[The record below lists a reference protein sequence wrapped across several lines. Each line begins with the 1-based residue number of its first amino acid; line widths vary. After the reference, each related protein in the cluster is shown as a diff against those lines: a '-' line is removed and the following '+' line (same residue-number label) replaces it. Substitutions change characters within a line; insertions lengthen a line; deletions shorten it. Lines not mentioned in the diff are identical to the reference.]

1 MAFKGKDVE
10 VRVVKKTQFLNFCG
24 IKETKNSNS
33 NPPPIRILQPLLVFS
48 VICVREEWKSLS
60 ELACVCEDQGQW
72 KVTVLV
78 RKQSLMSR
86 FTGTVK

>member
-33 NPPPIRILQPLLVFS
+33 KPPPIRILQPLLVFS
-48 VICVREEWKSLS
+48 VICVREE
-60 ELACVCEDQGQW
+60 
-72 KVTVLV
+72 
-78 RKQSLMSR
+78 
-86 FTGTVK
+86 